1 MCERLAAAGVL
12 PTHAVFRRAAAALRD
27 AAERE
32 PDAETVH
39 TALAAARRVEAATYL
54 GRGDMP
60 RRYSPTDH
68 YVTTDSLPLTAHCL
82 LLTNHCSPR
91 TAHCARLPTAPYSLL
106 TTSLTAYYL
115 LTLTY
120 CRDDI
125 SLRPSVWLW
134 RRAIKLRKTQAP
146 ATLCAGGCNPMCCNP
161 VS

>member
-1 MCERLAAAGVL
+1 MAAAGVL

-106 TTSLTAYYL
+106 TTCHLPPTTC
-115 LTLTY
+115 LTLPTAEMTSR
-120 CRDDI
+120 CA
-125 SLRPSVWLW
+125 LRSGSGVGRSSCA
-134 RRAIKLRKTQAP
+134 RRRRLQPYVLGA
-146 ATLCAGGCNPMCCNP
+146 ATLCAATLCLSG
-161 VS
+161 